1 MSRSALVALLA
12 LVVLG
17 APACGDDD
25 DANDDGG
32 GTRPRAASSSSSP
45 SPSPPPPPDA
55 GTRAGHAADVPAT
68 VEVPE
73 ADKSPPRATIT
84 LSAGDAALGRA
95 SQPPGHTGESLI
107 RFRRLSMR
115 GTTVGR
121 DLDGGVAR
129 VRVSIMERITC
140 RRGHSGATFTRL
152 RRRYFPPPQVE
163 RIRSA
168 PGTVLPTRRV
178 RSLELRLGGRR
189 CGAEARP
196 RVIHG
201 ELWGEAVNGSGL
213 EAVTPHVRFRA
224 AAG

>member
-1 MSRSALVALLA
+1 MSRSALVSLLA
-12 LVVLG
+12 LLVVG

-25 DANDDGG
+25 DAANR
-32 GTRPRAASSSSSP
+32 TRPRAASTSST
-45 SPSPPPPPDA
+45 PSPPPPPDA
-55 GTRAGHAADVPAT
+55 GTRAGHGADVSPT

-73 ADKSPPRATIT
+73 SDKSPPQATIT
-84 LSAGDAALGRA
+84 LSAGDAPLGKA
-95 SQPPGHTGESLI
+95 SQPPGDGGESSVRL
-107 RFRRLSMR
+107 RRLSLR

-121 DLDGGVAR
+121 DPDGGVAR

-140 RRGHSGATFTRL
+140 RRDGSDATFTRL
-152 RRRYFPPPQVE
+152 QRRYFPPPQVE
-163 RIRSA
+163 RIRST

-196 RVIHG
+196 RVVHG

-213 EAVTPHVRFRA
+213 EAVTPHVLFRA

>member
-1 MSRSALVALLA
+1 MSRSALVVLLA

-25 DANDDGG
+25 NR
-32 GTRPRAASSSSSP
+32 TRPRAASAQ
-45 SPSPPPPPDA
+45 PPPPPDA
-55 GTRAGHAADVPAT
+55 GTRAGHGADVSPT

-73 ADKSPPRATIT
+73 SDTSPPQATIT
-84 LSAGDAALGRA
+84 LSAGGAPLGRA
-95 SQPPGHTGESLI
+95 SQPPGDRGEVLVPL
-107 RFRRLSMR
+107 RRLSLR

-121 DLDGGVAR
+121 DPDGGVAR

-140 RRGHSGATFTRL
+140 RRGDSDATFTRL

-163 RIRSA
+163 RIRST
-168 PGTVLPTRRV
+168 PGTVLPTRRM

-189 CGAEARP
+189 CGPDARP
-196 RVIHG
+196 RVVHG

-224 AAG
+224 VAG

>member
-1 MSRSALVALLA
+1 MSRSALVVLLA

-25 DANDDGG
+25 DNRS
-32 GTRPRAASSSSSP
+32 RPRAASAQ
-45 SPSPPPPPDA
+45 PPPPPDA
-55 GTRAGHAADVPAT
+55 GTRAGHGADVSPT
-68 VEVPE
+68 IEVPE
-73 ADKSPPRATIT
+73 SDKSPPEATIT
-84 LSAGDAALGRA
+84 LSAGGAPLGRA
-95 SQPPGHTGESLI
+95 SQPPGDGGEALV
-107 RFRRLSMR
+107 RLRRLSLR

-121 DLDGGVAR
+121 DPDGGVAR

-140 RRGHSGATFTRL
+140 RRGGSDATFARL

-163 RIRSA
+163 RIRST

-178 RSLELRLGGRR
+178 RSLDLRLGGRR
-189 CGAEARP
+189 CGPEARP
-196 RVIHG
+196 RVVHG

-224 AAG
+224 VAG

>member
-17 APACGDDD
+17 VLACGGDDD
-25 DANDDGG
+25 DDDD
-32 GTRPRAASSSSSP
+32 GTRPRAASA
-45 SPSPPPPPDA
+45 SPPPPPDA
-55 GTRAGHAADVPAT
+55 GTRAGHGADVSPT

-73 ADKSPPRATIT
+73 SDTSPPQATIT
-84 LSAGDAALGRA
+84 LSAGGAPLGRA
-95 SQPPGHTGESLI
+95 SQPPGDRGEVLVPL
-107 RFRRLSMR
+107 RRLSLR

-121 DLDGGVAR
+121 DPDGGVAR

-140 RRGHSGATFTRL
+140 RRGDSDAAFTRL

-163 RIRSA
+163 RIRST

-189 CGAEARP
+189 CGPDARP
-196 RVIHG
+196 RVVHG

-224 AAG
+224 VAG

>member
-1 MSRSALVALLA
+1 MSRPALVALLA

-17 APACGDDD
+17 ALACGDDD
-25 DANDDGG
+25 DDD
-32 GTRPRAASSSSSP
+32 GTRPRAASA
-45 SPSPPPPPDA
+45 SPPPPPDA
-55 GTRAGHAADVPAT
+55 GTRAGHGADVSPT

-73 ADKSPPRATIT
+73 SDTSPPQATIT
-84 LSAGDAALGRA
+84 LSAGGAPLGRA
-95 SQPPGHTGESLI
+95 SQPPGDRGEVLVPL
-107 RFRRLSMR
+107 RRLSLR

-121 DLDGGVAR
+121 DPDGGVAR

-140 RRGHSGATFTRL
+140 RRGDSDAAFTRL

-163 RIRSA
+163 RIRST
-168 PGTVLPTRRV
+168 PGTVLPTRRM

-189 CGAEARP
+189 CGPDARP
-196 RVIHG
+196 RVVHG

-224 AAG
+224 VAG

>member
-1 MSRSALVALLA
+1 MSRSALVVLLA

-25 DANDDGG
+25 NR
-32 GTRPRAASSSSSP
+32 TRPRAASAQ
-45 SPSPPPPPDA
+45 PPPPPDA
-55 GTRAGHAADVPAT
+55 GTRAGHGADVSPT

-73 ADKSPPRATIT
+73 SDTSPPQATIT
-84 LSAGDAALGRA
+84 LSAGGAPLGRA
-95 SQPPGHTGESLI
+95 SQPPGDRGEVLVPL
-107 RFRRLSMR
+107 RRLSLR

-121 DLDGGVAR
+121 DPDGGVAR

-140 RRGHSGATFTRL
+140 RRGDSDATFTRL
-152 RRRYFPPPQVE
+152 RRRYFPPPQIE
-163 RIRSA
+163 RIRST

-178 RSLELRLGGRR
+178 RSLELQLGGRR
-189 CGAEARP
+189 CGPEARP
-196 RVIHG
+196 RVVHG

-224 AAG
+224 VAG

>member
-1 MSRSALVALLA
+1 MSRSALVVLLA
-12 LVVLG
+12 LVVVG
-17 APACGDDD
+17 APGCGGDDAD
-25 DANDDGG
+25 GANP
-32 GTRPRAASSSSSP
+32 TRPRAASTSS

-55 GTRAGHAADVPAT
+55 GTRAGHGADVSPT
-68 VEVPE
+68 VAVPE
-73 ADKSPPRATIT
+73 SDESPPQATIT
-84 LSAGDAALGRA
+84 LSAGGAALGRA
-95 SQPPGHTGESLI
+95 SQPPGDSGVALVSL
-107 RFRRLSMR
+107 RRLSLR

-121 DLDGGVAR
+121 DPDGGVAR
-129 VRVSIMERITC
+129 VRVSIMERIAC
-140 RRGHSGATFTRL
+140 RRGGSGATFTRL

-163 RIRSA
+163 RIRST

-196 RVIHG
+196 RVVHG

>member
-1 MSRSALVALLA
+1 MSRSALVVLLA
-12 LVVLG
+12 LLVVG
-17 APACGDDD
+17 APACGGDDD
-25 DANDDGG
+25 D
-32 GTRPRAASSSSSP
+32 TRARPGAASAQ
-45 SPSPPPPPDA
+45 PPPPPDG
-55 GTRAGHAADVPAT
+55 GTRAGHGADVSPT

-73 ADKSPPRATIT
+73 SDESPPKATIT
-84 LSAGDAALGRA
+84 LSAGGAPLGRA
-95 SQPPGHTGESLI
+95 SEPGGGGESLV
-107 RFRRLSMR
+107 RLRRLSLR

-121 DLDGGVAR
+121 DPDGGVAR
-129 VRVSIMERITC
+129 VRVSIMERIAC
-140 RRGHSGATFTRL
+140 RRTGSDATFTRL

-163 RIRSA
+163 RIRST